1 MNLLNYS
8 TQAYASRLGLLLI
21 DSLAA
26 ILSLFL
32 AAWLRMNFDLDEA
45 MLLFYDAI
53 LIVLV
58 IRVITFRIFRT
69 YAIIVRYSGL
79 SNFIQVFN
87 TAVIGS
93 FLIFLVVVFLRT
105 QGIIISRAVILIDF
119 FIFTF
124 LLSAIRLII
133 PLILNWNEPRGKEN
147 IVIIGSGKLG
157 LLTKQWI
164 SRDPNSKF
172 KLVAF
177 VDDNRDVVNK
187 NLDGLPI
194 LPPKKIKDL
203 DVQKAIYAIEDIEQE
218 KKIKLVEEL
227 MDLGISILKLPVDN
241 PLSGEDFKGKKVKYF
256 QIEDLLGRP
265 PILTL
270 DLKKE
275 NGFEGKTI
283 LITGAAGS
291 IGSEII
297 RQMIPFN
304 PGKLVLVDQ
313 AESPLVGIELE
324 VKEIYNFSLVKAYLA
339 NICEESKMEAIF
351 SRERPDFVF
360 HAAAYKHVPIIEEYP
375 DEGIK
380 TNILGTKIL
389 ADLSDRYKVLKF
401 IMIST
406 DKAVNPTNVMGASKR
421 IAEIYIQ
428 SLNKISATAFITTR
442 FGNVLGSAG
451 SVVPRFREQIEK
463 GGPITVTHPDITRY
477 FMTIPEASLLV
488 VEAGALGQG
497 GEIFLFDMGN
507 PIKIADLA
515 KKMIQLSGKDI
526 SVVFTGLRPGEK
538 LFEELLV
545 TKENTIP
552 TVHPRLTIA
561 KVMEM
566 DFEDIRIKIEGLIS
580 DLNSRDPLELVR
592 WMKMI
597 VAEYKSENSPY
608 RMLDL

>member
-8 TQAYASRLGLLLI
+8 TQAYATRLGLVLI

-26 ILSLFL
+26 ILSIFL
-32 AAWLRMNFDLDEA
+32 ASWLRMNFELKEA
-45 MLLFYDAI
+45 IILFYDALPI
-53 LIVLV
+53 VLIVR
-58 IRVITFRIFRT
+58 IITFRIFRT
-69 YAIIVRYSGL
+69 YAIIVRYSGI

-93 FLIFLVVVFLRT
+93 FIIFLVVLILRS
-105 QGIIISRAVILIDF
+105 QGVIISRAIIVIDF

-124 LLSAIRLII
+124 LISSIRLII
-133 PLILNWNEPRGKEN
+133 PFVLNKNQPKGKEN
-147 IVIIGSGKLG
+147 IGIIGSGKLA
-157 LLTKQWI
+157 LLTKQ
-164 SRDPNSKF
+164 SMVGDYNV
-172 KLVAF
+172 VAF

-203 DVQKAIYAIEDIEQE
+203 KVQKAIYAIEEISQE
-218 KKIKLVEEL
+218 KKIKLIKEL
-227 MDLGISILKLPVDN
+227 MDQGISILKIPVDN
-241 PLSGEDFKGKKVKYF
+241 PVTDEDFIGKKIQYF
-256 QIEDLLGRP
+256 QIEDLLGRV

-270 DLKKE
+270 DLQKE
-275 NGFEGKTI
+275 NEYAGKTI

-297 RQMIPFN
+297 RQLIAFK
-304 PGKLVLVDQ
+304 PGRLILIDH
-313 AESPLVGIELE
+313 AESPLVGMELE
-324 VKEIYNFSLVKAYLA
+324 VKESYGFSEVKAYLA
-339 NICEESKMEAIF
+339 NIGDQAKMENVF
-351 SRERPDFVF
+351 SKEKPEFVF
-360 HAAAYKHVPIIEEYP
+360 HAAAYKHVPIIEEFP
-375 DEGIK
+375 EEGIK
-380 TNILGTKIL
+380 TNIWGTKII
-389 ADLSDRYKVLKF
+389 ADLANKYQVLKF

-421 IAEIYIQ
+421 IAEIYTQ
-428 SLNKISATAFITTR
+428 SLNKKSATAFITTR

-488 VEAGALGQG
+488 VEAGALGKG
-497 GEIFLFDMGN
+497 GEIFLFDMGS

-515 KKMIQLSGKDI
+515 KNMIQLSGKDI
-526 SVVFTGLRPGEK
+526 PIIFTGLRPGEK

-561 KVMEM
+561 QVMEM
-566 DFEDIRIKIEGLIS
+566 DFEDIRQKIENIIS
-580 DLNSRDPLELVR
+580 TLHSGDEFLLVKI
-592 WMKMI
+592 MKSI
-597 VAEYKSENSPY
+597 VVEYKSENSRY
-608 RMLDL
+608 QTLDG

>member
-1 MNLLNYS
+1 MKYS
-8 TQAYASRLGLLLI
+8 RQAYASRLALLLLDI
-21 DSLAA
+21 FVSV
-26 ILSLFL
+26 ISLFL
-32 AAWLRMNFDLDEA
+32 AAWLRMNFEFKEA
-45 MLLFYDAI
+45 MELFNKAFPLVFTIRVLLF
-53 LIVLV
+53 LV
-58 IRVITFRIFRT
+58 FRT
-69 YAIIVRYSGL
+69 YAMVVKYSGL
-79 SNFIQVFN
+79 SNLIQIFN
-87 TAVIGS
+87 TVSVGS
-93 FLIFLVVVFLRT
+93 IIILGIVLFLRT
-105 QGIIISRAVILIDF
+105 QNILISRSIILIDY
-119 FIFTF
+119 FILIF
-124 LLSAIRLII
+124 LLSSLRVFISIV
-133 PLILNWNEPRGKEN
+133 LNWREPRGKEN
-147 IVIIGSGKLG
+147 IVIIGSGKVG
-157 LLTKQWI
+157 LLTRQWI

-172 KLVAF
+172 RLLAF
-177 VDDNRDVVNK
+177 IDDNPDSVNK

-194 LPPKKIKDL
+194 LPPQKIKGFKIE
-203 DVQKAIYAIEDIEQE
+203 KAIYAIEDIEQE

-227 MDLGISILKLPVDN
+227 MDQGISILKLPVDN

-270 DLKKE
+270 DLDKE
-275 NGFEGKTI
+275 NLYEGRTVM
-283 LITGAAGS
+283 ITGAAGS
-291 IGSEII
+291 IGSEIV
-297 RQMIPFN
+297 RQLIPFK

-324 VKEIYNFSLVKAYLA
+324 VKENYNFSLVKAYLA
-339 NICEESKMEAIF
+339 NICEEAKMEAIF
-351 SRERPDFVF
+351 SKEKPDFVF

-375 DEGIK
+375 EEGIK

-389 ADLSDRYKVLKF
+389 ADLSHQFKVLKF

-421 IAEIYIQ
+421 IAEIYTQ
-428 SLNKISATAFITTR
+428 SLNKISSTAFITTR
-442 FGNVLGSAG
+442 FGNVLGSNG

-497 GEIFLFDMGN
+497 GEIFLFDMGK

-515 KKMIQLSGKDI
+515 KKMVQLSGREVQI
-526 SVVFTGLRPGEK
+526 VFTGLRPGEK

-561 KVMEM
+561 RVMEM
-566 DFEDIRIKIEGLIS
+566 DFEEIRQKIEGLIR
-580 DLNSRDPLELVR
+580 DLNCRNELSLVK

-597 VAEYKSENSPY
+597 VVEYKSENSPFQK
-608 RMLDL
+608 LDV